1 MDRAYELAKKL
12 HEASMSPADLLKQQQ
27 YSSKQ
32 LFLIAYASFLLS
44 ISNKNTRQ
52 HYKSVIDQFV
62 YFMHN
67 VRDATPLKAVGV
79 DISLWRD
86 DLFRT
91 GGVASTG
98 FGGDLRRCAPQARS
112 SIENKTSI
120 LSAFFTFLQKP
131 GMDGSAA
138 LISSNPVDALHTR
151 FKIEKY
157 GNSKKISMKALKAI
171 LNQIDVKTLK
181 RRIEGLRNY
190 TLIYGYFMTGRRNS
204 EWVNLRWGDINF
216 TRNPPTYSFI
226 RKGQK
231 DTVDEMPPEVLEA
244 LLIYLKERWGSD
256 YERKLRPDSYL
267 FTAMPGKG
275 GKRQVAND
283 NNPLTERYML
293 RIIKNLARKAGIPA
307 SQITVH
313 SLRHLHAESYL
324 KAGAS
329 VEEVRARL
337 RHESLATTQRYVST
351 MQNEKN
357 RLADKLDDMLKKD
370 V

>member
-1 MDRAYELAKKL
+1 MDKAYELAKKL
-12 HEASMSPADLLKQQQ
+12 QENSLSPADLLKKQQ
-27 YSSKQ
+27 YSRKQ

-44 ISNKNTRQ
+44 ISNQNTRQ

-67 VRDATPLKAVGV
+67 IRDATPLDAIGI
-79 DISLWRD
+79 DINLWRD

-91 GGVASTG
+91 GGVASTA
-98 FGGDLRRCAPQARS
+98 FGSDIRRCAPQAKS

-138 LISSNPVDALHTR
+138 LMGSNPVEALHTR

-157 GNSKKISMKALKAI
+157 GNSKKISMDTLRAVLA
-171 LNQIDVKTLK
+171 QIDTETPKK
-181 RRIEGLRNY
+181 RIEGLRNY
-190 TLIYGYFMTGRRNS
+190 ALIYGYFMTGRRNS
-204 EWVNLRWGDINF
+204 EWVRLRWGSINF
-216 TRNPPTYSFI
+216 NRNPPTYSFI

-231 DTVDEMPPEVLEA
+231 DTVDEMPPAVLEA
-244 LLIYLKERWGSD
+244 LFTYLKERWGPD
-256 YERKLRPDSYL
+256 FRNILRPDNYL

-275 GKRQVAND
+275 GKRQVED
-283 NNPLTERYML
+283 PNNPLTERYML
-293 RIIKNLARKAGIPA
+293 RIIKNLARKAGL
-307 SQITVH
+307 STDQITIH

-324 KAGAS
+324 QSGAS
-329 VEEVRARL
+329 VEEIRARL

-357 RLADKLDDMLKKD
+357 RLANKLDDMLKND